1 MSRTRGIFLGVC
13 LLLAG
18 CAKTTVVLLPDET
31 GAVGEVVVRAAGE
44 EKKLDVAEQR
54 VDAGTGGLSP
64 VTRMPPGDME
74 QTFGTTLRALPVKP
88 ESLLVYFDAESV
100 HPTAASVR
108 ELPRAARIIGAR
120 AVPSVEVFGHTDHM
134 GDPAY
139 NQALSDRRAAEVRRL
154 LIRQGVSSEIIHER
168 GFGYRDPLV
177 PPKPGRPEPRNRRV
191 EIFIR

>member
-1 MSRTRGIFLGVC
+1 MSRAWGIFLGVW
-13 LLLAG
+13 LLLSG

-31 GAVGEVVVRAAGE
+31 GTVGEVVVRAAGE
-44 EKKLDVAEQR
+44 EKKLDAAEQR
-54 VDAGTGGLSP
+54 VDAGTGGLSA
-64 VTRMPPGDME
+64 VILMPSGNME
-74 QTFGTTLRALPVKP
+74 RTFGTTLRALPVRP

-100 HPTAASVR
+100 RPTAASAR
-108 ELPRAARIIGAR
+108 QLPRAAQMIGAR

-134 GDPAY
+134 GDHAY
-139 NQALSDRRAAEVRRL
+139 NQALSNRRAAEIRRL
-154 LIRQGVSSEIIHER
+154 LIRQGVPAEIIHEK